1 MKKLFTVLLLFCAA
15 AAFFSLAACAP
26 RSDTDQPGPPEVPE
40 HTHTGT
46 QLSYDAEAHRYLC
59 EICGQAFQN
68 AAHTEDANGLCSV
81 CGCSCSPT
89 EGLLFSENAGNDG
102 YTLIGAGDAARAT
115 EIRIPSFYEGKP
127 VCAVASDA
135 LAGANAMERLIIPAG
150 IEDIPEGTF
159 RNCLT
164 LREIVV
170 APQNTVYCDQDGALY
185 TEDRSVLLQYPAGQK
200 ADTVLLPDGIE
211 RIGDYALSCSA
222 AAVISL
228 PETVCELG
236 NSAFSACSQLRE
248 IALPDNISEIP
259 EYAFSN
265 CLQLQELTFPKG
277 VVSIGDFAFRG
288 CSSLQSLALPS
299 SLTQIGTAA
308 FERCSLLRSAN
319 LPSAIETIEA
329 MVFFNCT
336 SLEELTLPDHVR
348 SLGYMAL
355 GNCTSL
361 QAITLPASLQ
371 TMDTYALTGCSGLKA
386 IEVAAENRSYRSL
399 DGVLYSA
406 DGTQLLKYPSA
417 HERTSFIPP
426 QTVQTVADSAFE
438 NCQYLEEIA
447 LPDPVTD
454 IGGYAF
460 TNCSALAQISFGEN
474 LAHIG
479 AGAFSACP
487 ALVRAAF
494 TDPDGWDIG
503 GEPLSAQMLA
513 DPAQAAELLTTRTEE
528 WQRA

>member
-1 MKKLFTVLLLFCAA
+1 M
-15 AAFFSLAACAP
+15 
-26 RSDTDQPGPPEVPE
+26 
-40 HTHTGT
+40 
-46 QLSYDAEAHRYLC
+46 
-59 EICGQAFQN
+59 
-68 AAHTEDANGLCSV
+68 
-81 CGCSCSPT
+81 
-89 EGLLFSENAGNDG
+89 
-102 YTLIGAGDAARAT
+102 
-115 EIRIPSFYEGKP
+115 
-127 VCAVASDA
+127 
-135 LAGANAMERLIIPAG
+135 
-150 IEDIPEGTF
+150 
-159 RNCLT
+159 
-164 LREIVV
+164 
-170 APQNTVYCDQDGALY
+170 
-185 TEDRSVLLQYPAGQK
+185 LLQYPAGQK

-248 IALPDNISEIP
+248 IALPDNISEI
-259 EYAFSN
+259 SGI
-265 CLQLQELTFPKG
+265 CLFKLPATARAYPPKG
-277 VVSIGDFAFRG
+277 VASIGDFAFRG

-329 MVFFNCT
+329 MAFFNCT

-438 NCQYLEEIA
+438 NCQYPIRISIPTPSPTSVDTPLPTAPPSHRFLSAKIWLISERAPFRPA
-447 LPDPVTD
+447 LPL
-454 IGGYAF
+454 YA
-460 TNCSALAQISFGEN
+460 
-474 LAHIG
+474 
-479 AGAFSACP
+479 P
-487 ALVRAAF
+487 RF
-494 TDPDGWDIG
+494 TDPDGWNIG
-503 GEPLSAQMLA
+503 GEPLSAQTLA
-513 DPAQAAELLTTRTEE
+513 DLAQAAELLTTRTEE

>member
-200 ADTVLLPDGIE
+200 ADTVVLPDGIE

-222 AAVISL
+222 AAVSPCRKRYVNSGTAPFLPVRSCARSPCPTIFLKFPNMPFQIACNCKSL
-228 PETVCELG
+228 P
-236 NSAFSACSQLRE
+236 SR
-248 IALPDNISEIP
+248 
-259 EYAFSN
+259 
-265 CLQLQELTFPKG
+265 KG
-277 VVSIGDFAFRG
+277 SY
-288 CSSLQSLALPS
+288 
-299 SLTQIGTAA
+299 
-308 FERCSLLRSAN
+308 RSGI
-319 LPSAIETIEA
+319 LPSAA
-329 MVFFNCT
+329 A
-336 SLEELTLPDHVR
+336 
-348 SLGYMAL
+348 AL
-355 GNCTSL
+355 
-361 QAITLPASLQ
+361 
-371 TMDTYALTGCSGLKA
+371 
-386 IEVAAENRSYRSL
+386 YRVS
-399 DGVLYSA
+399 
-406 DGTQLLKYPSA
+406 P
-417 HERTSFIPP
+417 
-426 QTVQTVADSAFE
+426 
-438 NCQYLEEIA
+438 C
-447 LPDPVTD
+447 
-454 IGGYAF
+454 
-460 TNCSALAQISFGEN
+460 
-474 LAHIG
+474 
-479 AGAFSACP
+479 
-487 ALVRAAF
+487 RA
-494 TDPDGWDIG
+494 
-503 GEPLSAQMLA
+503 
-513 DPAQAAELLTTRTEE
+513 R
-528 WQRA
+528 